1 MKSYVLY
8 PPRFTRA
15 AKPAFLAALCLAMD
29 YAQPQRLL
37 ADHTVTET
45 ATGTWEWVPQPLTGD
60 DSAFIWGFIPQRYN
74 PQGLPAETITFSND
88 ANVTYTLQLV
98 ETPPSGDGWA
108 RQGAAP
114 AAPQI
119 RVTVSYSVDVRIS
132 PSTGDQAPSVSLAWS
147 GLGGGNMT
155 TSNTGRLEGSNDFSK
170 DGPSYTA
177 TGDLTGQISL
187 PPGYA
192 GSVNV
197 LSSFDYSFD
206 TIGTTAGTSTYTRQV
221 PGPHTPSSIPEPRE
235 WAMMAG
241 IPLAAFAC
249 ARRLRLRR

>member
-1 MKSYVLY
+1 M
-8 PPRFTRA
+8 
-15 AKPAFLAALCLAMD
+15 CLALGH
-29 YAQPQRLL
+29 ALPQRLL

-60 DSAFIWGFIPQRYN
+60 YSAFIWEFIPQRYN
-74 PQGLPAETITFSND
+74 PQGLPAETIDFSND
-88 ANVTYTLQLV
+88 ANVTYMLQLV
-98 ETPPSGDGWA
+98 ETPPSGDGWV

-119 RVTVSYSVDVRIS
+119 RVTVSYSIDVRIS
-132 PSTGDQAPSVSLAWS
+132 PIPGDQAPSVSLSWS

-206 TIGTTAGTSTYTRQV
+206 TVGTTAGTSTYTRQV
-221 PGPHTPSSIPEPRE
+221 PGPHSSVPEPRE

-249 ARRLRLRR
+249 ARRLRLHHRQR